1 MKDTWI
7 YQYFKPYEFV
17 CRCSGLC
24 DHEDMIYRP
33 LVRALDKLRARLGVP
48 LSITSGTRCLRHNRN
63 EGGVSTSQHLVR
75 RAEGMD
81 ESWSM
86 AADVR
91 IPDGMTTQEVAD
103 IVEEMLDFVDG
114 GVGLY
119 NTFIHLD
126 KREGRA
132 RWDRRTGQQ
141 LELGG
146 M

>member
-1 MKDTWI
+1 VKDTWI

-17 CRCSGLC
+17 CRCTGLC

-33 LVRALDKLRARLGVP
+33 LVSALDKLRAKLGVP
-48 LSITSGTRCLRHNRN
+48 LSISSGTRCLRHNRN
-63 EGGVSTSQHLVR
+63 EGGVSNSQHLAR
-75 RAEGMD
+75 RTEGME
-81 ESWSM
+81 ESCSM
-86 AADVR
+86 AADVI

-114 GVGLY
+114 GIGLY
-119 NTFIHLD
+119 DTFIHLD
-126 KREGRA
+126 KRGSRA
-132 RWDRRTGQQ
+132 RWDKRTGQQ

>member
-1 MKDTWI
+1 VKDTWI

-17 CRCSGLC
+17 CRCTGLC

-33 LVRALDKLRARLGVP
+33 LVSALDKLRARLGVP
-48 LSITSGTRCLRHNRN
+48 LNITSGTRCLRHNRN

-75 RAEGMD
+75 RTEGMD
-81 ESWSM
+81 ESCSM

-91 IPDGMTTQEVAD
+91 VPDGMTTQEVAD

-119 NTFIHLD
+119 DTFIHLD
-126 KREGRA
+126 KRGSRA
-132 RWDRRTGQQ
+132 RWDMRTGQQ